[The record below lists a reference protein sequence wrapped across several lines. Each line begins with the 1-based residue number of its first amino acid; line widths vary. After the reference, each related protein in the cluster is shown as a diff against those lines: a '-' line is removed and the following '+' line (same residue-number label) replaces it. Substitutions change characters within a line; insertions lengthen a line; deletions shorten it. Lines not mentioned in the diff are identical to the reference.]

1 MEGCRPVS
9 RGLMLELMTSANVMG
24 RSASCRHANLMQVPP
39 ECTSACVLWL
49 NSIATAQAC
58 AYPCILLTRVVAM
71 KYKSVKGLLKSDES
85 LIPVTFID
93 KLEDVLHGFL
103 GILLFVVS
111 ILAAG
116 YSLQRLIET
125 RPFFP
130 VGMIQGIN
138 DILFVVI
145 ILEIMRTV
153 IVRFT
158 DGVFQLDNFLIIGVI
173 AAVRHILTVGAS
185 LTMEKE
191 KTAEY
196 FNRALIE
203 MGVNTGIVLALV
215 FALFLS
221 RAARASSKK

>member
-1 MEGCRPVS
+1 
-9 RGLMLELMTSANVMG
+9 
-24 RSASCRHANLMQVPP
+24 
-39 ECTSACVLWL
+39 
-49 NSIATAQAC
+49 
-58 AYPCILLTRVVAM
+58 M

-93 KLEDVLHGFL
+93 KLEDILHGFL
-103 GILLFVVS
+103 GILLFIVS

-116 YSLQRLIET
+116 YTLQRLIET

-158 DGVFQLDNFLIIGVI
+158 DGIFQLDNFLIIGVI

-191 KTAEY
+191 KIELTERILGLFKEGVIKDIMKNKNLSSELAIINGKEIHVIY
-196 FNRALIE
+196 IADDEESKENYIILYLFHKYLII
-203 MGVNTGIVLALV
+203 IVLI
-215 FALFLS
+215 LFYSILIYYFV
-221 RAARASSKK
+221 

>member
-1 MEGCRPVS
+1 M
-9 RGLMLELMTSANVMG
+9 
-24 RSASCRHANLMQVPP
+24 
-39 ECTSACVLWL
+39 
-49 NSIATAQAC
+49 I
-58 AYPCILLTRVVAM
+58 YPKAFQTRVGAM
-71 KYKSVKGLLKSDES
+71 KYKSVKGLLANDES

-103 GILLFVVS
+103 GIILFVISV
-111 ILAAG
+111 LAAG
-116 YSLQRLIET
+116 YTLLRLIET

-130 VGMIQGIN
+130 LGMIQGIN

-158 DGVFQLDNFLIIGVI
+158 DGIFQLDNFLIIGVI

-185 LTMEKE
+185 LTMGKE
-191 KTAEY
+191 KTTEF
-196 FNRALIE
+196 FNRALME

-215 FALFLS
+215 FAIFLA
-221 RAARASSKK
+221 RAARAGKANK

>member
-1 MEGCRPVS
+1 
-9 RGLMLELMTSANVMG
+9 
-24 RSASCRHANLMQVPP
+24 
-39 ECTSACVLWL
+39 
-49 NSIATAQAC
+49 
-58 AYPCILLTRVVAM
+58 VVNM
-71 KYKSVKGLLKSDES
+71 KYKSVKGLLTKNDS

-93 KLEDVLHGFL
+93 KLEDILHGFL
-103 GILLFVVS
+103 GIILFIISV
-111 ILAAG
+111 LAAG
-116 YSLQRLIET
+116 YTLNRLIET

-138 DILFVVI
+138 DILFVII

-158 DGVFQLDNFLIIGVI
+158 DGIFQLDNFLIIGVI

-191 KTAEY
+191 KTDQY
-196 FNRALIE
+196 FNRSLIE

-221 RAARASSKK
+221 RAARKSNTTK

>member
-1 MEGCRPVS
+1 
-9 RGLMLELMTSANVMG
+9 
-24 RSASCRHANLMQVPP
+24 
-39 ECTSACVLWL
+39 
-49 NSIATAQAC
+49 
-58 AYPCILLTRVVAM
+58 M
-71 KYKSVKGLLKSDES
+71 KYKSVKGLLTNDES

-103 GILLFVVS
+103 GIILFIISV
-111 ILAAG
+111 LAAA
-116 YSLQRLIET
+116 YTLQRLIET

-130 VGMIQGIN
+130 LGMIQGIN

-185 LTMEKE
+185 LTMQEQKS
-191 KTAEY
+191 TEY

-215 FALFLS
+215 FSLFL
-221 RAARASSKK
+221 ARSMRKSNGNK

>member
-1 MEGCRPVS
+1 
-9 RGLMLELMTSANVMG
+9 
-24 RSASCRHANLMQVPP
+24 
-39 ECTSACVLWL
+39 
-49 NSIATAQAC
+49 
-58 AYPCILLTRVVAM
+58 M
-71 KYKSVKGLLKSDES
+71 KYKSVKGMLTNDAS

-93 KLEDVLHGFL
+93 KLEDILHGFL
-103 GILLFVVS
+103 GIVLFIIS

-125 RPFFP
+125 RPFYP

-138 DILFVVI
+138 DVLFVII

-158 DGVFQLDNFLIIGVI
+158 DGIFQLDNFLIIGVI

-185 LTMEKE
+185 LTMQEV
-191 KTAEY
+191 KTDKY
-196 FNRALIE
+196 FNHALTE

-221 RAARASSKK
+221 RAARKADPAR

>member
-1 MEGCRPVS
+1 
-9 RGLMLELMTSANVMG
+9 
-24 RSASCRHANLMQVPP
+24 
-39 ECTSACVLWL
+39 
-49 NSIATAQAC
+49 
-58 AYPCILLTRVVAM
+58 M
-71 KYKSVKGLLKSDES
+71 KYKSVKGLLTNDES

-103 GILLFVVS
+103 GILLFIVS

-116 YSLQRLIET
+116 YSLQRLIQT

-191 KTAEY
+191 KSTEF
-196 FNRALIE
+196 FNRALTE
-203 MGVNTGIVLALV
+203 MGVNTGIVVALV

-221 RAARASSKK
+221 RAARISSSK

>member
-1 MEGCRPVS
+1 
-9 RGLMLELMTSANVMG
+9 
-24 RSASCRHANLMQVPP
+24 
-39 ECTSACVLWL
+39 
-49 NSIATAQAC
+49 
-58 AYPCILLTRVVAM
+58 M
-71 KYKSVKGLLKSDES
+71 KYKSVKGLLTNDES

-103 GILLFVVS
+103 GIILFIIS

-116 YSLQRLIET
+116 YTLQRLIQT

-130 VGMIQGIN
+130 LGMIQGIN

-185 LTMEKE
+185 LTMQEQKS
-191 KTAEY
+191 TEY

-215 FALFLS
+215 FSLFL
-221 RAARASSKK
+221 ARSMRKSNSNR